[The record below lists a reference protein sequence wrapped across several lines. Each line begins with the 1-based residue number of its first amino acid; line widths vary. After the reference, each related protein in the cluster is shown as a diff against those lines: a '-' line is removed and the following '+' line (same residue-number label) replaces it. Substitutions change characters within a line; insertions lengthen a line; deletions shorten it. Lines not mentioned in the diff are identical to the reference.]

1 MIFNRFA
8 LDTEVRFQPFSGF
21 NMMIVHKSNHMNIIT
36 PTVYK
41 MPKEQAFENKDV
53 MGEYFA
59 EKLLIDRNVCSN
71 HSRCLVLCRFSIV

>member
-1 MIFNRFA
+1 MWNLSLIPRSDFKNNCYLQVCMIFNRFA

-21 NMMIVHKSNHMNIIT
+21 NMMIVHKSNHMNIT

-59 EKLLIDRNVCSN
+59 ENY
-71 HSRCLVLCRFSIV
+71 

>member
-21 NMMIVHKSNHMNIIT
+21 NMMIVHKSNHMNRT
-36 PTVYK
+36 PTVYN
-41 MPKEQAFENKDV
+41 MPKEQAFQNKDV

-59 EKLLIDRNVCSN
+59 DNC
-71 HSRCLVLCRFSIV
+71 